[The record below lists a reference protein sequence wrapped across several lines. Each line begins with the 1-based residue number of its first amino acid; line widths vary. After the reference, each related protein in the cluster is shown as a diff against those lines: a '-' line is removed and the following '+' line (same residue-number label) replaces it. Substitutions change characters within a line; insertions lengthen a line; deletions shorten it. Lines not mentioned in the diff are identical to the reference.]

1 MDHGILPDDSTAPR
15 FPASRRSPPR
25 LLAPAALAEVGI
37 PATPEWGTAATTYV
51 QVPPAS
57 FRPRRNTTEYNTNSL
72 GQSLF
77 VTGAGL
83 GEFHAGVS
91 LPAGA
96 QIVSVELQFND
107 VSATGAAIA
116 FLVACDSLGESC
128 DQHPGPPYL
137 DSGAVFAGGL
147 GTAGADISGDDLFV
161 DNRLN
166 HYSLVVVLNEAVDV
180 ELRGMTVGYRL
191 RVSPPPGAATFN
203 DVPMSH
209 PFFQFVEALSAS
221 GITAGCGAAPPLY
234 CPDQPLTRGQMAVFL
249 AKALG
254 LHFP

>member
-1 MDHGILPDDSTAPR
+1 MGFCRTTRPR
-15 FPASRRSPPR
+15 RVSP
-25 LLAPAALAEVGI
+25 LLAAPLLAFSLPRAALAEAGI
-37 PATPEWGTAATTYV
+37 PATPEWGTAATSYV

-57 FRPRRNTTEYNTNSL
+57 FRPRRDTIEYNTNSL

-77 VTGAGL
+77 VTGGAAL

-91 LPAGA
+91 LPSGA

-116 FLVACDSLGESC
+116 FLVACDSLGASC
-128 DQHPGPPYL
+128 NQHPGPPYL
-137 DSGAVFAGGL
+137 DSGAAFAGGQ
-147 GTAGADISGDDLFV
+147 GTAGADISGDNLFV
-161 DNRLN
+161 DNRLK
-166 HYSLVVVLNEAVDV
+166 HYSLVVVLSPAVDV

-191 RVSPPPGAATFN
+191 RVSPPPGAATFA
-203 DVPMSH
+203 DVPVTH

-221 GITAGCGAAPPLY
+221 GITVGCGGVLY

-254 LHFP
+254 LQFP